1 MSMPHVS
8 DGTLPAHVEEQRT
21 RVAIHNDAPRS
32 TATVEAAGAY
42 FASGVDNSFS
52 IERFRRDLKIEV
64 QSLDEEEIVFDII
77 GIDAAIA
84 NAFRRILIAEVP
96 TMAIDKVR
104 PTPASLRHTSINPAV
119 SRAPRAALVC
129 HTPLGCA
136 RQVFVLNNTSMT
148 EDEVLAHR
156 LGLIPIK
163 ADPRLFRECVGEE
176 DPDEHHVVAFRLD
189 VKCERAP
196 AVGGG
201 GRGSGGGRGAGG
213 SSDGAAGE
221 MINSRVL
228 SGSLLWVEQGDQAD
242 RFRDVPIRPV
252 HDDILIA
259 KLRPGQHIKLEAWC
273 VKGTGKTH
281 AKWSPVAT
289 ASYRLLPEVSFKQK
303 VTGDLARELVAKC
316 PMGVFDI
323 EDIGGVLTA
332 VAARPRSCSMCRECI
347 RDPAWD
353 ERVKL
358 ARVRDHFIFSVE
370 STGIMPPEVLFGE
383 ATKARRT
390 PLPALRPTAASCV
403 TPCCLK
409 PYSTAYCG
417 DEAEACPYAD
427 RALAGPEH
435 NPTPVAVLCWQVLM
449 QKTADLG
456 QLLKDAVVGQG
467 GGGPTDSGVQ

>member
-1 MSMPHVS
+1 MAQRPGERRGADRRRGRALSAPQLEAVMSMPHVS

-32 TATVEAAGAY
+32 TSTVEAAGAY

-84 NAFRRILIAEVP
+84 NAFRRILLSDVP

-104 PTPASLRHTSINPAV
+104 PHRRACGTGTRAAD
-119 SRAPRAALVC
+119 SRAPRVVLPC
-129 HTPLGCA
+129 YIPPGCA

-163 ADPRLFRECVGEE
+163 ADPRLFRERVGEE
-176 DPDEHHVVAFRLD
+176 DHDEHNVIAFRLD
-189 VKCERAP
+189 VKCERAQGFS
-196 AVGGG
+196 GGA
-201 GRGSGGGRGAGG
+201 RGSASGRSAGGKSGGAGG
-213 SSDGAAGE
+213 ADE

-228 SGSLLWVEQGDQAD
+228 SGSLVWVEQGGQEE
-242 RFRDVPIRPV
+242 RFRDSPIRPV

-273 VKGTGKTH
+273 EKGTGKTH

-289 ASYRLLPEVSFKQK
+289 ASYRLLPEVTFKQK
-303 VTGDLARELVAKC
+303 VTGDVARELVAKC

-323 EDIGGVLTA
+323 EDVGGVVTA

-347 RDPAWD
+347 REPQWD

-358 ARVRDHFIFSVE
+358 TRVRDHFIFSVE
-370 STGIMPPEVLFGE
+370 STGVMPPEVLFSE
-383 ATKARRT
+383 ATKARR
-390 PLPALRPTAASCV
+390 PPTAACAPAEPTIQFTHPWSRPASRRV
-403 TPCCLK
+403 VRRAPCS
-409 PYSTAYCG
+409 STESH
-417 DEAEACPYAD
+417 EAPVGARSRPSRDACS
-427 RALAGPEH
+427 AGR
-435 NPTPVAVLCWQVLM
+435 C
-449 QKTADLG
+449 
-456 QLLKDAVVGQG
+456 
-467 GGGPTDSGVQ
+467 